1 MTRVQIGIL
10 VAVLGAIAGLGQ
22 GVGLYTDWLWF
33 REVGYTGVFVT
44 VLLTRAL
51 LVVAAMVVV
60 FTVLYVNAR
69 LAARRAAPDVLW
81 ELDNQLRLPAYGAIQ
96 AATGRALPL
105 VLGALALV
113 IGLGAAGSWPIVLG
127 WLNQGPFG
135 ATDPLFQ
142 RDIGFFVFGLPF
154 WRLLVSWA
162 TGLLVGAL
170 LVTVLMYVLRGS
182 VVLTERG
189 LRVGLTAR
197 NHLLVLAGLFLLV
210 KAADF
215 WLDRYELVYSRRGAV
230 VGATYTDVH
239 AALPVLGVLAVLA
252 VAAAVACLAQTRQ
265 LRLRTAPVAVGA
277 LVLTWGLGLGVY
289 PSVLQRFRVA
299 PNELAA
305 ERPFIEHHI
314 RMTRVSCSWQPAASA
329 SWGISRAVK
338 RCSGASSSWIPTISR
353 PTAD

>member
-1 MTRVQIGIL
+1 MTRVHIGIL
-10 VAVLGAIAGLGQ
+10 VAVLGAVAGLGQ

-44 VLLTRAL
+44 ILVTRAV

-105 VLGALALV
+105 VLAALALV
-113 IGLGAAGSWPIVLG
+113 IGLGAAGSWPVVLG
-127 WLNQGPFG
+127 WLHQGPFG
-135 ATDPLFQ
+135 ATDPLFD

-210 KAADF
+210 
-215 WLDRYELVYSRRGAV
+215 RRPTSGWTV
-230 VGATYTDVH
+230 TSSSTR
-239 AALPVLGVLAVLA
+239 
-252 VAAAVACLAQTRQ
+252 AAAPWSAPPTRTCTP
-265 LRLRTAPVAVGA
+265 RSPSWASSRCSRWPRPRRVWCRRASCGCARRPSRSA
-277 LVLTWGLGLGVY
+277 L
-289 PSVLQRFRVA
+289 
-299 PNELAA
+299 
-305 ERPFIEHHI
+305 
-314 RMTRVSCSWQPAASA
+314 SCSPGGSGSGSIRVCCSGSA
-329 SWGISRAVK
+329 SPPTSLPR
-338 RCSGASSSWIPTISR
+338 SGRSSSITSG
-353 PTAD
+353 